1 MNNFVTITNKIK
13 VVLSQTIEG
22 KVYDKD
28 VANALGI
35 KPMTFASMKRR
46 SAIPHKAIL
55 DYCADNNINANDLLF
70 GKPVNNTLHAPVILK
85 EPITIKY
92 FDELQASAGDDVD
105 GL

>member
-1 MNNFVTITNKIK
+1 MNNFLTIANKIK
-13 VVLSQTIEG
+13 AILSQRIEG

-55 DYCADNNINANDLLF
+55 DYCAANH
-70 GKPVNNTLHAPVILK
+70 N
-85 EPITIKY
+85 
-92 FDELQASAGDDVD
+92 QRASDYQV
-105 GL
+105 L